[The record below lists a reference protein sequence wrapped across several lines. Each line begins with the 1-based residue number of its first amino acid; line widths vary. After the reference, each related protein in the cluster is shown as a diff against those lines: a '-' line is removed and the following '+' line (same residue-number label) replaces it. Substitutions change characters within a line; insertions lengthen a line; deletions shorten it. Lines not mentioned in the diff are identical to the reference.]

1 MEIIDKLRKGFLLIA
16 VCLVCLGQTIA
27 QTAVA
32 KIGSDEYTTLQAAV
46 DAAYEMTGDITIEI
60 VQDINGDYAVVREK
74 NNLYITINGNNH
86 ALEGQIVV
94 MGMDVQ
100 NGQSSLTV
108 ENLNI
113 SYDPASG
120 YELKPGDAML
130 FVPDCRFD
138 KENPFWDPSKDGS
151 WWREHGITITSSP
164 SNHPS
169 KITVRNC
176 TFTMPSY
183 SVNPNLTAIRTS
195 NSFASP
201 YGITLENLTIKG
213 GHSFA
218 QFGTPQ
224 KYYGSD
230 TAIIILNC
238 TYTEDTHNGISI
250 SEGAN
255 NIIFVIKNNTVSTP
269 AGYAIRIQKGGVN
282 KTAYFA
288 DNTFTAGEGIVLK
301 NNAAVATAYIS
312 SGNYKG
318 PLDKATGTAENQ
330 NFVLTGGTYDR
341 PVATVQGYCAPGYMA
356 IDENPDPDY
365 CTVLKMNWLTFDANG
380 GAGLDSVIYFIP
392 TSAQTYTPVA
402 NNWFTHSSGYDFKCW
417 NTKADG
423 SGTDI
428 YPGATMTITSDTV
441 LYAKWKV
448 VARIGSTDYPTLQAA
463 VDAAYE
469 MTGDITIKILD
480 TVTEWALVKQ
490 KASLNLTIDGQDN
503 TMLGQILIDGM
514 SHHTYTET
522 LTIQNINFK
531 YDAAG
536 FAPLM
541 AGATTTLND
550 QKAFIYFPNQQSKYL
565 GNNNNYAHN
574 VTIQYCTFDGIDR
587 SANYPIRAIYA
598 PNGAG
603 TPYNVT
609 LDHLTATHVFTPVGM
624 YSVQTSL
631 TITNVK
637 ASDVQEGITVSGG
650 EGPVTIT
657 NDTIVGAQDLAI
669 RLREINGRTFN
680 LADNYFDGEDFCIQ
694 YGKNPEGSTVNIAS
708 GFYKGKFEN
717 GWPSNDDHTAFSIT
731 GGTFTNLGGAD
742 DAADSTNIK
751 SKCATGYGCYKDVAG
766 YPAGWTVLKQ
776 YVVTYNANGGDGEMA
791 PSYATP
797 LPGSSFTVKDN
808 EFTWNVAF
816 SNWNTK
822 ADGTG
827 DTYAPGATMTISSD
841 TTLYAQ
847 WNIVAKIGDNVYPSL
862 QAAVNDAKANLTGD
876 VTIDLVQN
884 TTEWVLIV
892 QKAGLNLTI
901 DGHNDTIFGQIII
914 DGEARDC
921 GTETLDIK
929 NLSFKYHADGFYSF
943 STSAQL
949 TNGFIVTPTNKAP
962 ADAPYFPKNNGRN
975 YVYSHNITV
984 TNCTFDGAGSSYDL
998 YAYKGAWGSNSRNI
1012 KLDNCTAK
1020 NVFGFAFFT
1029 GVGVCPTAVG
1039 YEALEISNCTATE
1052 NVTQALFI
1060 SGGGDQGKSPLATF
1074 TIKDNTF
1081 DAENVG
1087 VYIANAVYNPTY
1099 NFSGN
1104 TIVADTVFQLKLN
1117 DNGDGGPVSSNSV
1130 INITDG
1136 TYKGLIDDFD
1146 PETHLNIS
1154 GGTYSEDVSGEP
1166 CAPGYAAFDNGDGTW
1181 TVTKAWFLYYDK
1193 NHVTAVGTMDTLFVR
1208 QDGTDVERTVEVAA
1222 CEFTCLPDSAFDRWN
1237 TQADGLGDD
1246 VSVGTELELTSDVT
1260 LYAIWK
1266 EGFTIFYNN
1275 NGGTGEIANQS
1286 KDPGVDVTLSDGAAF
1301 SRTDNTLYRWN
1312 TAEDESGTNY
1322 KLGGTYSEDANVTM
1336 YAVWRLN
1343 LGMTMSSTDVVC
1355 YGENNGTDTVKI
1367 IGGDPTYMIV
1377 LSSTVL
1383 AQNDTVRTSETQYVF
1398 TNLKPGD
1405 YSVELTDTL
1414 KKDVITST
1422 FTIHQPDTLVASFV
1436 SVPNAPCPL
1445 MGTGT
1450 YAVSMTTTGGN
1461 GGNVI
1466 TWGGD
1471 ATDVNATETTVTP
1484 DADDRD
1490 RTYNITVTVT
1500 DQKGCTAVIDT
1511 SFTVSPVIANDGTS
1525 HSNTTM
1531 TVAPISHSI
1540 LYGCD
1545 TVLRDFGTPEFVFT
1559 NAAITD
1565 AIIDTVY
1572 NNVYTIAPD
1581 SIFAVGGDYTIL
1593 WTAVDTC
1600 GHTVTAEQVIS
1611 ITHKPCPTVTDRDG
1625 NSYPAVRIGCDCWTT
1640 KNLASTHYSSDGT
1653 EIPDVMTYSATRTRS
1668 RAVPEYGYLYTYSAA
1683 MHGETVTGTGT
1694 TPVQGACPDGWHI
1707 PTAAESEALMAST
1720 EVRDLMSQGLWI
1732 PDNGTN
1738 ASGFNLLPGGCYN
1751 AELDRYERM
1760 YVSAYFWIAVPD
1772 SYVYHAC
1779 EFGAACSST
1788 ELVPGNLSNGFSIR
1802 CVLTKPAE

>member
-27 QTAVA
+27 QTTVA
-32 KIGSDEYTTLQAAV
+32 KIGSDEYTTLQEAL
-46 DAAYEMTGDITIEI
+46 DAAYVATGDVTI
-60 VQDINGDYAVVREK
+60 DIIADFTGFGVVRQK
-74 NNLYITINGNNH
+74 TGQVLTIAGNNKTMNGQIILTNYNGNNYP
-86 ALEGQIVV
+86 AGTTI
-94 MGMDVQ
+94 
-100 NGQSSLTV
+100 
-108 ENLNI
+108 ENLNFI
-113 SYDPASG
+113 IDLSEYTQQPGIEAIVCAPFCKS
-120 YELKPGDAML
+120 PRGDAYWQ
-130 FVPDCRFD
+130 P
-138 KENPFWDPSKDGS
+138 ENASS
-151 WWREHGITITSSP
+151 WWQQHGINI
-164 SNHPS
+164 SNFNNYV
-169 KITVRNC
+169 KDVTVRNC
-176 TFTMPSY
+176 SFEIPGTSIVAVAGSAGDRKIY
-183 SVNPNLTAIRTS
+183 NLVLDNVTAS
-195 NSFASP
+195 
-201 YGITLENLTIKG
+201 G
-213 GHSFA
+213 GHSLL
-218 QFGTPQ
+218 QLTLGKTTT
-224 KYYGSD
+224 D
-230 TAIIILNC
+230 TAAIINNC
-238 TYTEDTHNGISI
+238 TYTTNTHNGVNIPGGEAGSILVIRNSSI
-250 SEGAN
+250 S
-255 NIIFVIKNNTVSTP
+255 STD
-269 AGYAIRIQKGGVN
+269 GYALRVKDGGARTIMLSNNVFSAPMEGLVFNSTAETNYYINGGVYDTLDNENLTYN
-282 KTAYFA
+282 K
-288 DNTFTAGEGIVLK
+288 IH
-301 NNAAVATAYIS
+301 I
-312 SGNYKG
+312 
-318 PLDKATGTAENQ
+318 
-330 NFVLTGGTYDR
+330 TGGTFHQTA
-341 PVATVQGYCAPGYMA
+341 ATISQYCEAPYYMVVDKEPSA
-356 IDENPDPDY
+356 GW
-365 CTVLKMNWLTFDANG
+365 CTVLKTNWVTFDANVA
-380 GAGLDSVIYFIP
+380 GATGTMDTVCFDP
-392 TSAQTYTPVA
+392 RTPQTYSPVA
-402 NNWFTHSSGYDFKCW
+402 TCGFTNPSGYDFKCW

-423 SGTDI
+423 TGTDI

-514 SHHTYTET
+514 SHHTGTET

-541 AGATTTLND
+541 AGATTNLND
-550 QKAFIYFPNQQSKYL
+550 QKAFIYFPNQKSKYL

-598 PNGAG
+598 PNGG
-603 TPYNVT
+603 VSPYNVT

-680 LADNYFDGEDFCIQ
+680 LADNYFDGENFCIQ

-717 GWPSNDDHTAFSIT
+717 GWPSNDDHTAFSVT

-751 SKCATGYGCYKDVAG
+751 SKCATGYGCYKDVDG
-766 YPAGWTVLKQ
+766 YPTGWTVLKQ

-808 EFTWNVAF
+808 EFTWDVAF

-1020 NVFGFAFFT
+1020 NVFGFAFFA
-1029 GVGVCPTAVG
+1029 GVGVCPAAVG

-1343 LGMTMSSTDVVC
+1343 LDMTMSSTDVVC
-1355 YGENNGTDTVKI
+1355 YGQNNGTDTVKI
-1367 IGGDPTYMIV
+1367 IGGEAPYKLV
-1377 LSSTVL
+1377 LSGGALSDNVEATT
-1383 AQNDTVRTSETQYVF
+1383 DETTYVF
-1398 TNLKPGD
+1398 DNLAPSTNEYK
-1405 YSVELTDTL
+1405 VQLTDVL
-1414 KKDVITST
+1414 GKDTIRASFTISEPEELLITSIT
-1422 FTIHQPDTLVASFV
+1422 
-1436 SVPNAPCPL
+1436 VPVTPCPL

-1450 YAVSMTTTGGN
+1450 YPVSMTTTGGN

-1471 ATDVNATETTVTP
+1471 ATDVDASETTVTP

-1490 RTYNITVTVT
+1490 RTYNVTVTVT
-1500 DQKGCTAVIDT
+1500 DSKNCSATET
-1511 SFTVSPVIANDGTS
+1511 TTFTVAPVISNDGTA

-1581 SIFAVGGDYTIL
+1581 SVFAVGGDYTIL

-1683 MHGETVTGTGT
+1683 MHGETVTGT

>member
-27 QTAVA
+27 QTTVA

-46 DAAYEMTGDITIEI
+46 DAAYEMTGDVTIEI

-74 NNLYITINGNNH
+74 NNLNLTIDGNNH
-86 ALEGQIVV
+86 TMNGQILVD
-94 MGMDVQ
+94 GNGTNSSAGLTIQ
-100 NGQSSLTV
+100 NVTFAIDLIEYTMQPESSGIIYFMNCNCDYGAIYWCGT
-108 ENLNI
+108 NP
-113 SYDPASG
+113 DG
-120 YELKPGDAML
+120 YWMQ
-130 FVPDCRFD
+130 
-138 KENPFWDPSKDGS
+138 
-151 WWREHGITITSSP
+151 HGISNPTHNSTPWNVTI
-164 SNHPS
+164 
-169 KITVRNC
+169 RNC
-176 TFTMPSY
+176 TFNLPEY
-183 SVNPNLTAIRTS
+183 IEAVQEIVAIKSVGRTNVHGLVLDNLVASKGHSLAQLQTLVGDESGRSLLVSNCQYISETNNGINITGGEGTFIIQNNEITAPDGYALRVQNQNQNACIVELNDNTF
-195 NSFASP
+195 NSKKGLILKGNTAVGDTV
-201 YGITLENLTIKG
+201 YIKG
-213 GHSFA
+213 GIYV
-218 QFGTPQ
+218 GNDCITD
-224 KYYGSD
+224 SD
-230 TAIIILNC
+230 SPTNL
-238 TYTEDTHNGISI
+238 
-250 SEGAN
+250 
-255 NIIFVIKNNTVSTP
+255 
-269 AGYAIRIQKGGVN
+269 
-282 KTAYFA
+282 
-288 DNTFTAGEGIVLK
+288 
-301 NNAAVATAYIS
+301 YI
-312 SGNYKG
+312 
-318 PLDKATGTAENQ
+318 
-330 NFVLTGGTYDR
+330 TGGTFSCD
-341 PVATVQGYCAPGYMA
+341 VNNKCALGYAAYE
-356 IDENPDPDY
+356 DEGSSPQTW
-365 CTVLKMNWLTFDANG
+365 TVLKMNWLTFDANG

-514 SHHTYTET
+514 SHHTGTET

-550 QKAFIYFPNQQSKYL
+550 QKAFIYFPNQKSKYL

-680 LADNYFDGEDFCIQ
+680 LADNYFDGENFCIQ

-717 GWPSNDDHTAFSIT
+717 GWPSNDDHTAFSVT

-808 EFTWNVAF
+808 EFTWDVAF

-949 TNGFIVTPTNKAP
+949 TNGFIVTPTNMAP

-1020 NVFGFAFFT
+1020 NVFGFAFFA
-1029 GVGVCPTAVG
+1029 GVGVCPAAVG

-1414 KKDVITST
+1414 KKDVITGT

-1471 ATDVNATETTVTP
+1471 ATDVDASETTVTP

-1500 DQKGCTAVIDT
+1500 DQKGCVATATAD
-1511 SFTVSPVIANDGTS
+1511 FTVAPVIANDGTS

-1611 ITHKPCPTVTDRDG
+1611 ITHKSCPTVTDRDG

>member
-27 QTAVA
+27 QTTVA

-46 DAAYEMTGDITIEI
+46 DAAYADMTDDVTINIISNINGYTAITQKAGLNLTIEGNNYTCNGQIYIDGAGHQNYSETLTINSINFIGDGTAPNFTTENFIAMLKTGDVPSAVTSYDHTSHNNYAHNIY
-60 VQDINGDYAVVREK
+60 INECSFINTSTDPSVELVGIKASNGQK
-74 NNLYITINGNNH
+74 N
-86 ALEGQIVV
+86 IVV
-94 MGMDVQ
+94 TSCTGDNLHSLAQFQTVVGAFF
-100 NGQSSLTV
+100 NGCSATNTGSFINV
-108 ENLNI
+108 NGGGDEYNI
-113 SYDPASG
+113 S
-120 YELKPGDAML
+120 
-130 FVPDCRFD
+130 
-138 KENPFWDPSKDGS
+138 
-151 WWREHGITITSSP
+151 
-164 SNHPS
+164 
-169 KITVRNC
+169 NC
-176 TFTMPSY
+176 TFTSTEEDSY
-183 SVNPNLTAIRTS
+183 AVRELSSSSAEINLS
-195 NSFASP
+195 N
-201 YGITLENLTIKG
+201 
-213 GHSFA
+213 
-218 QFGTPQ
+218 
-224 KYYGSD
+224 
-230 TAIIILNC
+230 
-238 TYTEDTHNGISI
+238 
-250 SEGAN
+250 
-255 NIIFVIKNNTVSTP
+255 
-269 AGYAIRIQKGGVN
+269 
-282 KTAYFA
+282 
-288 DNTFTAGEGIVLK
+288 NTFTAVNVLQLGKLK
-301 NNAAVATAYIS
+301 NGTPVATSYTYGSINVIS
-312 SGNYKG
+312 GTYSGIIANYQPIGDSRSQGK
-318 PLDKATGTAENQ
+318 
-330 NFVLTGGTYDR
+330 FYFTGGTFTNLGGATD
-341 PVATVQGYCAPGYMA
+341 VEDSATVKQWCATGYGCYKDVAGYPA
-356 IDENPDPDY
+356 GW
-365 CTVLKMNWLTFDANG
+365 TVLKTNWVTFDANVA
-380 GAGLDSVIYFIP
+380 GATGTMDTVCLDP
-392 TSAQTYTPVA
+392 RTPQTYSPVA
-402 NNWFTHSSGYDFKCW
+402 TCGFTNPSGYDFKCW

-428 YPGATMTITSDTV
+428 YPGATMTITSDTT

-469 MTGDITIKILD
+469 MTGDVTIELLENISEKVIVCQQVGL
-480 TVTEWALVKQ
+480 T
-490 KASLNLTIDGQDN
+490 LTIDGQDN
-503 TMLGQILIDGM
+503 TLTGQIVVNGINAGDISASALNIINLHFVFDEDYYYSGDFGKSLIVVP
-514 SHHTYTET
+514 S
-522 LTIQNINFK
+522 
-531 YDAAG
+531 
-536 FAPLM
+536 APTS
-541 AGATTTLND
+541 APWHSCKPSQTNGYND
-550 QKAFIYFPNQQSKYL
+550 
-565 GNNNNYAHN
+565 AHN
-574 VTIQYCTFDGIDR
+574 ITVRNCTFDGGGSDQGVAAFR
-587 SANYPIRAIYA
+587 VTSGVN
-598 PNGAG
+598 
-603 TPYNVT
+603 NVRNIT
-609 LDHLTATHVFTPVGM
+609 LDHLTVVNAH
-624 YSVQTSL
+624 SLVQTQGAVNGIV
-631 TITNVK
+631 ITNCK
-637 ASDVQEGITVSGG
+637 AIDGVEKGINLGYCIGNIIVANDTFVSNKMDDSYALRFQHSGGDATITVSNNSF
-650 EGPVTIT
+650 T
-657 NDTIVGAQDLAI
+657 AQKSFVFKS
-669 RLREINGRTFN
+669 NSGNSTFN
-680 LADNYFDGEDFCIQ
+680 
-694 YGKNPEGSTVNIAS
+694 VNS
-708 GFYKGKFEN
+708 GLYKGLIEKGSASPTLSF
-717 GWPSNDDHTAFSIT
+717 T

-742 DAADSTNIK
+742 DVEDSTTVK
-751 SKCATGYGCYKDVAG
+751 QWCATGYGCYKDVEG
-766 YPAGWTVLKQ
+766 YPEGWTVLKK
-776 YVVTYNANGGDGEMA
+776 YWVTYDPNGGEGEME
-791 PSYATP
+791 PSYVAPFSNT
-797 LPGSSFTVKDN
+797 SFTVKDN
-808 EFTWNVAF
+808 EFTWDVAF

-841 TTLYAQ
+841 TTLYAK

-914 DGEARDC
+914 DGEASPC

-962 ADAPYFPKNNGRN
+962 ADAPYFPKNNGRS

-1020 NVFGFAFFT
+1020 NVFGFAFFA
-1029 GVGVCPTAVG
+1029 GVGVCPAAVG

-1414 KKDVITST
+1414 KKDVITGT

-1611 ITHKPCPTVTDRDG
+1611 ITHKSCPTVTDRDG

-1640 KNLASTHYSSDGT
+1640 QNLASTHYSSDGT

>member
-27 QTAVA
+27 QTTVA

-46 DAAYEMTGDITIEI
+46 DAAYEMTGDVTIEI

-130 FVPDCRFD
+130 FVPNCRFNEGD
-138 KENPFWDPSKDGS
+138 PFWDPSKDGS

-164 SNHPS
+164 GNHPS

-183 SVNPNLTAIRTS
+183 SVNPKLTAIRTS
-195 NSFASP
+195 NQFASP

-213 GHSFA
+213 GHSIA
-218 QFGTPQ
+218 QFGPLQ

-238 TYTEDTHNGISI
+238 TYTEDTHNGINI
-250 SEGAN
+250 SEGADN
-255 NIIFVIKNNTVSTP
+255 SIFVIKNNTVSTP
-269 AGYAIRIQKGGVN
+269 DGYAIRIQNGGVN

-301 NNAAVATAYIS
+301 KNAAVATAYIS

-365 CTVLKMNWLTFDANG
+365 CTVTVLKMNWLTFDANG

-448 VARIGSTDYPTLQAA
+448 VARIGSTDYPSLQAA
-463 VDAAYE
+463 LDAARE
-469 MTGDITIKILD
+469 MTGDVTVELLEDITEQVSFRQKEGLD
-480 TVTEWALVKQ
+480 
-490 KASLNLTIDGQDN
+490 LTIDGGGN
-503 TMLGQILIDGM
+503 TMTGQMFLHGDGRP
-514 SHHTYTET
+514 SGTDKLTVTNFNFEYDPSLSYTGDT
-522 LTIQNINFK
+522 K
-531 YDAAG
+531 G
-536 FAPLM
+536 FICYWPTS
-541 AGATTTLND
+541 G
-550 QKAFIYFPNQQSKYL
+550 
-565 GNNNNYAHN
+565 GHNYAHN
-574 VTIQYCTFDGIDR
+574 VTMSNCTCTGNDPGDGMTAFRGPSGSQSFNTTIDHVVA
-587 SANYPIRAIYA
+587 SNMHSLAQFQGA
-598 PNGAG
+598 PAG
-603 TPYNVT
+603 
-609 LDHLTATHVFTPVGM
+609 
-624 YSVQTSL
+624 L
-631 TITNVK
+631 TITNCKAVTNVK
-637 ASDVQEGITVSGG
+637 NGINVVNGAGVITISKDTLTCSGTGDYSFRIDGTQEAYLSDNVFTS
-650 EGPVTIT
+650 PV
-657 NDTIVGAQDLAI
+657 L
-669 RLREINGRTFN
+669 LRGT
-680 LADNYFDGEDFCIQ
+680 
-694 YGKNPEGSTVNIAS
+694 AS
-708 GFYKGKFEN
+708 GKIYISSGVYDIIQEAN
-717 GWPSNDDHTAFSIT
+717 YSAPTRYSIT
-731 GGTFTNLGGAD
+731 GGTFNHDVT
-742 DAADSTNIK
+742 DS
-751 SKCATGYGCYKDVAG
+751 CATGYGCYKDVAG
-766 YPAGWTVLKQ
+766 YPAGWTVLKM
-776 YVVTYNANGGDGEMA
+776 YWVTYDANGGEGEME
-791 PSYATP
+791 PSYVAPFSNT
-797 LPGSSFTVKDN
+797 SFTVKDN
-808 EFTWNVAF
+808 EFTWDVAF

-841 TTLYAQ
+841 TTLYAK

-914 DGEARDC
+914 DGEARPC

-1020 NVFGFAFFT
+1020 NVFGFAFFA

-1414 KKDVITST
+1414 KKDVITGT

-1450 YAVSMTTTGGN
+1450 YPVSMTTTGGN
-1461 GGNVI
+1461 GGNTI

-1471 ATDVNATETTVTP
+1471 ATDVDASETTVTP

-1490 RTYNITVTVT
+1490 RTYTVTVTVT
-1500 DQKGCTAVIDT
+1500 DSKNCSATET
-1511 SFTVSPVIANDGTS
+1511 TTFTVAPVISDDGS
-1525 HSNTTM
+1525 AHSNTTM

-1683 MHGETVTGTGT
+1683 MHGETVTGT